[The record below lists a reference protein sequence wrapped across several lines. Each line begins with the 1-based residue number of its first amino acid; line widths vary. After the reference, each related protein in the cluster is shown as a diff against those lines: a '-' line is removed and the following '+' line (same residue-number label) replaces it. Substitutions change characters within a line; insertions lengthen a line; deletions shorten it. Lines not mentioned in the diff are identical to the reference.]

1 MNNLNIIIGR
11 EVKERVAKKSFI
23 FTTLL
28 TPLFMI
34 LLMALPSLIMLFS
47 HGSKQ
52 KIVTIDK
59 SELVLPAL
67 LKEAQDNEL
76 VAIVPAKSGATQQE
90 LIHDENYDGVLVI
103 GPDIVSNPSNVTLY
117 SRESSTMDV
126 KDAVSSTVAE
136 VVREQRMKKYNVED
150 IDRLLADSRVSV
162 DIKEVR
168 VDEEGNESD
177 SSCTLAMALGFI
189 MTFMLYT
196 FLLLYGQMVMNSIIE
211 EKNNRV
217 LELMVS
223 SVKPIQLMLGK
234 IIGVGLVALIQIV
247 VWAILVCAFVAMVMP
262 LLIPADIATDMAAMQ
277 AGTFNAASSDV
288 STEMLT
294 AISTFS
300 NVGYVASIFGYL
312 ALLMVGGFLF
322 YASIFAAIGASVDN
336 AQDASN
342 LTTFATIPIIFGL
355 VFGMMAFQDPN
366 STAVIWMS
374 MIPFTSP
381 MVMIARI
388 PFDIA
393 QWQIWISF
401 AILIASFVGM
411 AWFAG
416 KVYRIGIFMYGKKP
430 TVKDII
436 RWARYK

>member
-90 LIHDENYDGVLVI
+90 LINDEDYDGVLVI

-177 SSCTLAMALGFI
+177 SSSTLAMALGFI

-217 LELMVS
+217 LELLLCAPAS
-223 SVKPIQLMLGK
+223 WRLQRRLDRNADRYLHILQCGLRGLYIRIPGSVHGGRLPVLRLHLRGHRRQRRQRPGCFQPYDLRHHSNHIRTGVRHDGIPGSQLHSRDMDVDDSVHVANGDDSPNTVRHRAVADMALVRNPDSLVRGH
-234 IIGVGLVALIQIV
+234 GLVRRQGVPHRHLHVRQETYRQGHNTLGPLQIKAL
-247 VWAILVCAFVAMVMP
+247 
-262 LLIPADIATDMAAMQ
+262 T
-277 AGTFNAASSDV
+277 
-288 STEMLT
+288 
-294 AISTFS
+294 
-300 NVGYVASIFGYL
+300 
-312 ALLMVGGFLF
+312 
-322 YASIFAAIGASVDN
+322 
-336 AQDASN
+336 
-342 LTTFATIPIIFGL
+342 
-355 VFGMMAFQDPN
+355 
-366 STAVIWMS
+366 
-374 MIPFTSP
+374 
-381 MVMIARI
+381 
-388 PFDIA
+388 
-393 QWQIWISF
+393 
-401 AILIASFVGM
+401 
-411 AWFAG
+411 
-416 KVYRIGIFMYGKKP
+416 
-430 TVKDII
+430 
-436 RWARYK
+436 

>member
-90 LIHDENYDGVLVI
+90 LINDEDYDGVLVI

-150 IDRLLADSRVSV
+150 IDRLLADSRHQA
-162 DIKEVR
+162 
-168 VDEEGNESD
+168 GNGPGIHHD
-177 SSCTLAMALGFI
+177 LHAL
-189 MTFMLYT
+189 Y
-196 FLLLYGQMVMNSIIE
+196 
-211 EKNNRV
+211 
-217 LELMVS
+217 
-223 SVKPIQLMLGK
+223 
-234 IIGVGLVALIQIV
+234 
-247 VWAILVCAFVAMVMP
+247 
-262 LLIPADIATDMAAMQ
+262 IPAAVRTD
-277 AGTFNAASSDV
+277 
-288 STEMLT
+288 
-294 AISTFS
+294 
-300 NVGYVASIFGYL
+300 GYEFHNRGEEQPRA
-312 ALLMVGGFLF
+312 
-322 YASIFAAIGASVDN
+322 
-336 AQDASN
+336 
-342 LTTFATIPIIFGL
+342 
-355 VFGMMAFQDPN
+355 
-366 STAVIWMS
+366 
-374 MIPFTSP
+374 
-381 MVMIARI
+381 
-388 PFDIA
+388 
-393 QWQIWISF
+393 
-401 AILIASFVGM
+401 
-411 AWFAG
+411 
-416 KVYRIGIFMYGKKP
+416 
-430 TVKDII
+430 
-436 RWARYK
+436 